1 MRQIFMWWKSETA
14 LLNCKLFFA
23 GELAEWGR
31 ILSTNTQ
38 NCLNLPVNVNYS
50 KAWISNGCRKR
61 LVLYHAEKAVGMWL
75 ML

>member
-38 NCLNLPVNVNYS
+38 NCLNLPVNVTQKHGYQMVAE
-50 KAWISNGCRKR
+50 KDWFCIMRKR
-61 LVLYHAEKAVGMWL
+61 L
-75 ML
+75 